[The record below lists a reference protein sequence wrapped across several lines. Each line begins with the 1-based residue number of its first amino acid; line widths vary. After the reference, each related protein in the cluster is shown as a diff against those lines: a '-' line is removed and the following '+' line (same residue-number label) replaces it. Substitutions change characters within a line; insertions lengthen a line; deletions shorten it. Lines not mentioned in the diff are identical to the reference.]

1 MEFIICLIIFIGL
14 CIYHASEKELPAGYH
29 NNWRLEEH
37 DAQLVREGK
46 MTKRQFLKNMDNGK
60 YRQEGTVY
68 NMETLIGLAVIIA
81 IFAIPNMCT
90 NYKLDNYDMSKVDN
104 AKLTKDMQSGI
115 SVAERRR
122 RCVNGYYDKK

>member
-1 MEFIICLIIFIGL
+1 MKHTLVFILFARKSERKVVNKNESEVIIMGFIICLLIFFGL

-60 YRQEGTVY
+60 YR
-68 NMETLIGLAVIIA
+68 
-81 IFAIPNMCT
+81 
-90 NYKLDNYDMSKVDN
+90 
-104 AKLTKDMQSGI
+104 
-115 SVAERRR
+115 
-122 RCVNGYYDKK
+122 

>member
-1 MEFIICLIIFIGL
+1 MGFIIFIICLLIFIGL

-60 YRQEGTVY
+60 YR
-68 NMETLIGLAVIIA
+68 
-81 IFAIPNMCT
+81 
-90 NYKLDNYDMSKVDN
+90 
-104 AKLTKDMQSGI
+104 
-115 SVAERRR
+115 
-122 RCVNGYYDKK
+122 

>member
-1 MEFIICLIIFIGL
+1 MILLRILGMKNISKPSENNLVAFIMEFIISLLIFIGL

-60 YRQEGTVY
+60 YR
-68 NMETLIGLAVIIA
+68 
-81 IFAIPNMCT
+81 
-90 NYKLDNYDMSKVDN
+90 
-104 AKLTKDMQSGI
+104 
-115 SVAERRR
+115 
-122 RCVNGYYDKK
+122 

>member
-1 MEFIICLIIFIGL
+1 MGFIICLQIFIGL

-60 YRQEGTVY
+60 YRQNKQY
-68 NMETLIGLAVIIA
+68 
-81 IFAIPNMCT
+81 T
-90 NYKLDNYDMSKVDN
+90 N
-104 AKLTKDMQSGI
+104 
-115 SVAERRR
+115 
-122 RCVNGYYDKK
+122 

>member
-1 MEFIICLIIFIGL
+1 MKHTARDLILFTGVSERKVVNKNESEVIIMFGICLLVFIGL

-60 YRQEGTVY
+60 YR
-68 NMETLIGLAVIIA
+68 
-81 IFAIPNMCT
+81 
-90 NYKLDNYDMSKVDN
+90 
-104 AKLTKDMQSGI
+104 
-115 SVAERRR
+115 
-122 RCVNGYYDKK
+122 